1 MAAEKISKQ
10 LILTIYRRAQ
20 DMNTQEKKR
29 MTFICVF
36 IVAMTVLTKL
46 FSEIPFQV
54 VLCNLVVLLVGSEVI
69 RANYI
74 KSKAKWLIVIII
86 AAASILLVLTTVRD
100 LDLIIYTV
108 ICDVIV
114 LLFGIMKLVLKRK
127 A

>member
-20 DMNTQEKKR
+20 DMNMQEKKR

>member
-1 MAAEKISKQ
+1 
-10 LILTIYRRAQ
+10 
-20 DMNTQEKKR
+20 MNTQEKKR

>member
-86 AAASILLVLTTVRD
+86 AAASILLV
-100 LDLIIYTV
+100 
-108 ICDVIV
+108 
-114 LLFGIMKLVLKRK
+114 
-127 A
+127 

>member
-1 MAAEKISKQ
+1 
-10 LILTIYRRAQ
+10 
-20 DMNTQEKKR
+20 